1 MCLLKIIIFIFLA
14 ILLTAFLMSLRAA
27 RTGLL
32 PNFGLWEGC
41 AVWQCACACL
51 VKSRAVGMGRGA
63 LACACPLAA
72 PSRVGQ
78 QGAIAYN
85 NWLYAPLS
93 VLIGYPP
100 KITATRTAIVPAMP
114 IITLFRFLTFCR
126 RAALSS

>member
-1 MCLLKIIIFIFLA
+1 MENRA
-14 ILLTAFLMSLRAA
+14 STPILLHKHSVIS
-27 RTGLL
+27 
-32 PNFGLWEGC
+32 C
-41 AVWQCACACL
+41 AIA
-51 VKSRAVGMGRGA
+51 KGGA
-63 LACACPLAA
+63 LRERRNVRTSGGSISL
-72 PSRVGQ
+72 VGN
-78 QGAIAYN
+78 GIAYN